1 MWHYARAVAY
11 AQKKDRKGVAREI
24 AAIRHI
30 RETTDFQPM
39 IEQLVPAPDLL
50 RLAET
55 VAEARL
61 AYARGRYQDA
71 AGLYRQAVAIEDNI
85 RSMEPPFWYYPVR
98 QRSEEHTSELQSL
111 LRISHDVLCLQETKQ
126 LNLQVHAPQS
136 TKQLPP

>member
-1 MWHYARAVAY
+1 MRISDWSSDVCSSDLAY

-61 AYARGRYQDA
+61 AYARGRYQAA
-71 AGLYRQAVAIEDNI
+71 AGLSRQAVAIEDTI
-85 RSMEPPFWYYPVR
+85 RYMEPPFWYYPVR
-98 QRSEEHTSELQSL
+98 QSQSVE
-111 LRISHDVLCLQETKQ
+111 RPGGKECGRTC
-126 LNLQVHAPQS
+126 
-136 TKQLPP
+136 

>member
-1 MWHYARAVAY
+1 MPWVQPVDAAPYLAYAQFASPAEILALKAPDQRLPYVTGMWHYARAVAY

-71 AGLYRQAVAIEDNI
+71 DRKSV
-85 RSMEPPFWYYPVR
+85 V
-98 QRSEEHTSELQSL
+98 
-111 LRISHDVLCLQETKQ
+111 
-126 LNLQVHAPQS
+126 
-136 TKQLPP
+136 

>member
-1 MWHYARAVAY
+1 MRISDWSSDVCSSDLAY

-85 RSMEPPFWYYPVR
+85 RYMEPPFWYYPVR
-98 QRSEEHTSELQSL
+98 QSLGAALYRTRELEDLQKAVWGRRGEE
-111 LRISHDVLCLQETKQ
+111 R
-126 LNLQVHAPQS
+126 
-136 TKQLPP
+136 